1 MLEGFDNTPQKVSGS
16 EQRPAA
22 DWHMITR
29 DGTFR
34 LGLKGST
41 RSEVTFAIER
51 SVERAI
57 TAARYIS
64 EDTRRFYFGKL
75 SGFRSAGVVET
86 GISSESNKQD
96 NRSRIEIIDLPSIP
110 QIQTR
115 LLAISACIE
124 AEWEASR
131 AAWDLALAK
140 GPNEDFR
147 VPTFVVVDEAHNV
160 VPRDTRS
167 QAEAAIREQFRT
179 IIAEGRKY
187 GLFLILVS
195 QRPDKLDPLVVS
207 ECENR
212 AVMKLSS
219 KSSMIA
225 TREMLA
231 LEDIPE
237 GDLMKCLELPLGR
250 VLMVGGWAPDGPD
263 FMYAASRR
271 TMEGGRNLRKDYWA
285 TPPDPPQNK
294 PKKDA
299 PSSVKEEPAEPVL
312 TGESQPET
320 KAGGKEASPQ
330 KDAEVKEE

>member
-1 MLEGFDNTPQKVSGS
+1 
-16 EQRPAA
+16 
-22 DWHMITR
+22 
-29 DGTFR
+29 
-34 LGLKGST
+34 
-41 RSEVTFAIER
+41 
-51 SVERAI
+51 
-57 TAARYIS
+57 
-64 EDTRRFYFGKL
+64 
-75 SGFRSAGVVET
+75 
-86 GISSESNKQD
+86 
-96 NRSRIEIIDLPSIP
+96 
-110 QIQTR
+110 
-115 LLAISACIE
+115 
-124 AEWEASR
+124 
-131 AAWDLALAK
+131 
-140 GPNEDFR
+140 
-147 VPTFVVVDEAHNV
+147 
-160 VPRDTRS
+160 
-167 QAEAAIREQFRT
+167 
-179 IIAEGRKY
+179 
-187 GLFLILVS
+187 
-195 QRPDKLDPLVVS
+195 
-207 ECENR
+207 
-212 AVMKLSS
+212 MKLSS